1 MRYKLPL
8 GHQEGMFKIKAVME
22 QEGMFEAIIR
32 QEEMVKAALEM

>member
-1 MRYKLPL
+1 MRDKLPL
-8 GHQEGMFKIKAVME
+8 GHQEGMFKAVME